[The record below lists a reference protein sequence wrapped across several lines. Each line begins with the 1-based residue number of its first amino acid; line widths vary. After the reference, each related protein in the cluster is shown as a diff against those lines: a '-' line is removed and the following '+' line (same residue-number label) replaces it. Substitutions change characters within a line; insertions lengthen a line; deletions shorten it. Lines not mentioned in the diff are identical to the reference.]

1 MATARPT
8 VSVFSSEKPGET
20 TKKGLCMPQVF
31 SAPLRADLVRYVHRN
46 MNKNKRQAM
55 AVKDQAGYDTAAASW
70 GTGRAVA
77 RIPRVPG
84 GGTHR
89 SGQGAFGNMC
99 RGGGM
104 FNPTKTWRRWHRK
117 TNVTQK
123 RHALAAAVAATG
135 VPALVMA
142 RGHQIEEVPE
152 LPLVVSDSANKIEK
166 TKEAVALLA
175 GLGCDAD
182 LAKVKESKKI
192 RAGRGK
198 ARNRRYVMRKGPL
211 VVHALTKEE
220 ETDGSSIAKSFR
232 NIPGVEVCNVDRLN
246 LLQLAPGG
254 AFGRLVVYTE
264 GAIKRLGQL
273 FGTYKGGSA
282 LKKGYTLPRSCMT
295 NTDIARIINSNEVQ
309 SVLTAKKTTKTSK
322 ASRQRKNP
330 LKNQSVLG
338 RLSPWALTMKKLGRL
353 AHVKGSKVQKMI
365 EKKVAKNKAASK
377 KWGKKSKEFYKQLQ
391 AAYAVAPKEASEAGS
406 AEDA

>member
-8 VSVFSSEKPGET
+8 VSVFSAETPSET

-46 MNKNKRQAM
+46 MNKNKRQAQ

-104 FNPTKTWRRWHRK
+104 FNPTKIWRRWHRK

-142 RGHQIEEVPE
+142 RGHNIEEVPE
-152 LPLVVSDSANKIEK
+152 LPLVVSDAANKIDK
-166 TKEAVALLA
+166 TKAAVALLN
-175 GLGCDAD
+175 GLGCDVD
-182 LAKVKESKKI
+182 LNKVKDSKKI

-211 VVHALTKEE
+211 VVHNLSKEDE
-220 ETDGSSIAKSFR
+220 AEGSSIAKSFR
-232 NIPGVEVCNVDRLN
+232 NIPGVDVCHVDRLN

-264 GAIKRLGQL
+264 GAVKRLGQL

-295 NTDIARIINSNEVQ
+295 NTDISRIINSNEVQ
-309 SVLTAKKTTKTSK
+309 SVLSAKKEPKK
-322 ASRQRKNP
+322 ALRQRKNP

-338 RLSPWALTMKKLGRL
+338 RLSPWALTVKKLGRK
-353 AHVKGSKVQKMI
+353 AHVKGSKVQQMV
-365 EKKVAKNKAASK
+365 EKKVKMTAAASK
-377 KWGKKSKEFYKQLQ
+377 KWGKKSKSFYKELQ
-391 AAYAVAPKEASEAGS
+391 AAYAVAPKTEGAAADE
-406 AEDA
+406 E